1 MTDVKV
7 VAPMNMGTRL
17 EWDEDSKQCNVN
29 VDWTGWQIANASEVT
44 QFIVEENFGSDN
56 PANVWVRQ
64 NTSGLNVDPSLG
76 VYHEDKWT
84 YWVRVSN
91 VA

>member
-17 EWDEDSKQCNVN
+17 EWDEDSKQYNVN
-29 VDWTGWQIANASEVT
+29 VDDLIKRINASEVT
-44 QFIVEENFGSDN
+44 QFIAEENFGSDN

-84 YWVRVSN
+84 DWVRVSN